1 MANSKDGEQ
10 PPIVEPPL
18 PALPEPSSPSSLLP
32 PPTASETHELFVER
46 ERPPYIAGTIDV
58 AAFVK
63 AQSAFVREQ
72 SFFLREGRLNEGTE
86 YEYNLTQYSKAQD
99 DYIQAMHQILE
110 QLGVM

>member
-1 MANSKDGEQ
+1 MIMANDKDGEQ

-32 PPTASETHELFVER
+32 PPASETHELYVER

-72 SFFLREGRLNEGTE
+72 SFFLREG
-86 YEYNLTQYSKAQD
+86 LTNDTLINYSKAQD

>member
-1 MANSKDGEQ
+1 MANSKDGE
-10 PPIVEPPL
+10 PTPIEEPPL
-18 PALPEPSSPSSLLP
+18 PALPDPTSPSSLP
-32 PPTASETHELFVER
+32 QSMPPTGWETHELVER

-72 SFFLREGRLNEGTE
+72 SFFLREG
-86 YEYNLTQYSKAQD
+86 LTNDTLVNYSKAQD

>member
-10 PPIVEPPL
+10 PPIEEPPL
-18 PALPEPSSPSSLLP
+18 PALPDPSSPSSLPHSL
-32 PPTASETHELFVER
+32 PPTASETHELYVER

-72 SFFLREGRLNEGTE
+72 SFFLREGSVTDNSLVS
-86 YEYNLTQYSKAQD
+86 YSKAQD
-99 DYIQAMHQILE
+99 DYIQAMHHILE